1 VVTTSSP
8 SPTKVVGATD
18 AEVSSVASS
27 EGRLVL
33 TLDRGFGDVLR
44 YPPGSHA
51 GIVVLR
57 PGDLAPASVVATV
70 LELVDH
76 HDLDD
81 LAGTV
86 TVVQRG
92 LLRVRRARP

>member
-1 VVTTSSP
+1 M
-8 SPTKVVGATD
+8 K
-18 AEVSSVASS
+18 
-27 EGRLVL
+27 GRLVL
-33 TLDRGFGDVLR
+33 TLDRGFGDVR
-44 YPPGSHA
+44 SYPPGSHA

-57 PGDLAPASVVATV
+57 PDDLAPASVVAAV

-76 HDLDD
+76 HDFDD

-92 LLRVRRARP
+92 ILRVRPREVLTNGTDLLVPLRRNWQIGA